1 MTRDKKLIK
10 KTEQGDAE
18 ALEELIGRYYPEIL
32 KYCLWHAPNRSLAED
47 AVQETFLKAIR
58 YMDKY
63 VHRGKFRAYL
73 YKIAANTCID
83 MRRRKWAE
91 ETYLEDLAE
100 EVSYEESGYE
110 QADED
115 VLLRN
120 LVRNLKQEQQE
131 TVILR
136 FGQGLTMR
144 EIAEVM
150 GIPVRT
156 VQSRLRAAMK
166 QIRTELEE
174 G

>member
-1 MTRDKKLIK
+1 MGSEMCIRDR
-10 KTEQGDAE
+10 GDAE

-73 YKIAANTCID
+73 YKIAANTGID